1 MRREI
6 GGKIA
11 YFSRALSRRLHAHV
25 HTHNNTSTLTRKRAR
40 ESEGEGERMSVE
52 VRRASA
58 PEVPSAEGRRR
69 WKNPNEVVRIRR
81 KVDTRNFTH

>member
-11 YFSRALSRRLHAHV
+11 YFSRALSRRLHV
-25 HTHNNTSTLTRKRAR
+25 RTHNNTTLTRKRAR